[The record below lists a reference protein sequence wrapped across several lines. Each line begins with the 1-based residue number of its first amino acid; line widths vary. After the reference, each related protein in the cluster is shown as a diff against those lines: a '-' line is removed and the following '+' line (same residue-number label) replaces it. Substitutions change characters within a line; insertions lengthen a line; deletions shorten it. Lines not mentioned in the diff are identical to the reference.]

1 MNETAEPV
9 TDVLLVEDE
18 PADVHLTRM
27 AFEEAGVTARLHHVN
42 DGREALRF
50 LAGEPPYDEAPQP
63 GLILL
68 DLNMPHMGG
77 LEFLQRLRETDQA
90 EEVPVVV
97 LSTSDL
103 ERDIQA
109 SHQNGAADYLVKP
122 LDMEQFCDRVQQLAQ
137 DWNLPL
143 EKNTPPPIPDPAADA
158 PTENRDASSKA
169 PREDGDHATSPAGSG
184 GDGVPV
190 LLVEDEPGDADLVR
204 FGLRGS
210 AREHFDVTRV
220 DRLSA
225 VPQALDEVSPA
236 VVLLDLSLPDSTGLD
251 TVRAAREW
259 FRDTPIIVLTGYD
272 DEDFALRTLEAG
284 AADYLVKGRI
294 ETSTLGR
301 AIRYARSRAS
311 LEGRVRESE
320 ARMAAALEGAHLGL
334 WDWRVDRD
342 SMYYDR
348 RWGELTGL
356 ADAEGYG
363 PVALWDRV
371 LHPEDRERRDTA
383 LQRHL
388 KGETSRYSAEF
399 RVRHPSGSE
408 AWLLDAGQVIERDRD
423 QHARRMVGV
432 VQDIT
437 EHKRMEQRLETL
449 ARTDPLTGLANRR
462 LFMDELEREYARMRR
477 EPGYAAGLLMLDID
491 HFKRFNDR
499 YGHETGDQVLVEF
512 ADCIASAL
520 RAGDRA
526 ARLGGEEFAILLH
539 GASLGEAGHT
549 AERVRARVEAMEP
562 QPDRPN
568 TTGVTT
574 SIGVTILR
582 ADDRGA
588 DDALR
593 RADDA
598 LYAAKSRGRNCVVV
612 NGSARE
618 EEPPKD

>member
-50 LAGEPPYDEAPQP
+50 LAGEAPYDQAPQP

-77 LEFLQRLRETDQA
+77 LEFLQRLREKEQA
-90 EEVPVVV
+90 DDVPVVV

-109 SHQNGAADYLVKP
+109 SRQHGAADYLVKP
-122 LDMEQFCDRVQQLAQ
+122 LDMEQFCDRVQRLAQ

-143 EKNTPPPIPDPAADA
+143 AEHAPSPTPAPS
-158 PTENRDASSKA
+158 PTERRDASPEA
-169 PREDGDHATSPAGSG
+169 PREDGDHVTSPAGPG

-210 AREHFDVTRV
+210 AREHFDVTWV

-225 VPQALDEVSPA
+225 VPQALDKVSPA
-236 VVLLDLSLPDSTGLD
+236 IVLLDLSLPDSTGLD

-294 ETSTLGR
+294 ETSTLVR

-334 WDWRVDRD
+334 WDWRVDQD
-342 SMYYDR
+342 SMYVDR

-356 ADAEGYG
+356 AEAEGIG
-363 PVALWDRV
+363 PITLWEQV
-371 LHPEDRERRDTA
+371 LHPDDRERRGTA

-388 KGETSRYSAEF
+388 AGETLRYSAEF

-499 YGHETGDQVLVEF
+499 YGHEIGDQVLVEF

-588 DDALR
+588 DDVLR

>member
-1 MNETAEPV
+1 MSENAEPV

-50 LAGEPPYDEAPQP
+50 LAGEAPYDHAPQP

-90 EEVPVVV
+90 DATPVVV

-103 ERDIQA
+103 ERDIRA
-109 SHQNGAADYLVKP
+109 SRQNGAADYMVKP
-122 LDMEQFCDRVQQLAQ
+122 LDMEQFCVRVQRLAQ

-143 EKNTPPPIPDPAADA
+143 AEHAPSPTPAPS
-158 PTENRDASSKA
+158 PTERRGASPEA
-169 PREDGDHATSPAGSG
+169 PRKGRDHATAPE
-184 GDGVPV
+184 DTRREGVPV

-210 AREHFDVTRV
+210 AREHFDVTWV

-225 VPQALDEVSPA
+225 VPQALDKVSPA

-294 ETSTLGR
+294 ETSTLVR

-334 WDWRVDRD
+334 WDWRVDQD
-342 SMYYDR
+342 SMYVDR

-356 ADAEGYG
+356 AEAEGIG
-363 PVALWDRV
+363 PITLWEQV
-371 LHPEDRERRDTA
+371 LHPDDRERRGTA

-388 KGETSRYSAEF
+388 AGETLRYSAEF

-499 YGHETGDQVLVEF
+499 YGHEIGDQVLVEF

-588 DDALR
+588 DDVLR

>member
-90 EEVPVVV
+90 DAIPVVV

-103 ERDIQA
+103 ERDIRA
-109 SHQNGAADYLVKP
+109 SRQNGAADYMVKP
-122 LDMEQFCDRVQQLAQ
+122 LDMEQFCDRVQRLAK

-143 EKNTPPPIPDPAADA
+143 VEHAPSPTPA
-158 PTENRDASSKA
+158 PSPTGHRDASPEV
-169 PREDGDHATSPAGSG
+169 PRKGGDHATAPADTRGE
-184 GDGVPV
+184 GVPV

-210 AREHFDVTRV
+210 AREHFEVTWV

-225 VPQALDEVSPA
+225 VPQALDKVSPA
-236 VVLLDLSLPDSTGLD
+236 IVLLDLSLPDSTGVD

-294 ETSTLGR
+294 ETSTLVR

-334 WDWRVDRD
+334 WDWRIDED
-342 SMYYDR
+342 LMFFDR

-356 ADAEGYG
+356 AETEGTG
-363 PVALWDRV
+363 SVALWDGAV
-371 LHPEDRERRDTA
+371 HPDDRERRDTA

-388 KGETSRYSAEF
+388 KGETPRYSTEF
-399 RVRHPSGSE
+399 RVRRPSGSE
-408 AWLLDAGQVIERDRD
+408 AWLQDAGQVIERDRD
-423 QHARRMVGV
+423 QRARRIVGV

-449 ARTDPLTGLANRR
+449 ASTDPLTGLANRR

-499 YGHETGDQVLVEF
+499 YGHEIGDQVLVQF
-512 ADCIASAL
+512 ADCIASSL

-539 GASLGEAGHT
+539 GTSPEDTEHT

-598 LYAAKSRGRNCVVV
+598 LYAAKSRGRNCVVM
-612 NGSARE
+612 NGSTRE